1 MIFHMAL
8 FLIYITRMAEDLLD
22 CPRSKQDR
30 NKSQRNSK
38 NVKYNDRIADS
49 NEIENRAGAAKRQK
63 QKTKKQKGKIKNK

>member
-1 MIFHMAL
+1 M
-8 FLIYITRMAEDLLD
+8 LD

-63 QKTKKQKGKIKNK
+63 QKSKKQKGKKQKGKIKNK